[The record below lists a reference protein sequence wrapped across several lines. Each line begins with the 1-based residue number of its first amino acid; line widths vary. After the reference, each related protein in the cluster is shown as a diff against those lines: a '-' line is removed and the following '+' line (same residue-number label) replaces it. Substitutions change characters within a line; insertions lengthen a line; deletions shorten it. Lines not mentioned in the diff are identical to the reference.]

1 MKRPSGIR
9 WPLEGGDSRNST
21 LCHPTSYVAPPR
33 LQVFLEAVSVLVAE
47 PEVFDLISVGAELS
61 PAGVVLAAEPGVVP
75 VAADFSPAV
84 VVWVAAPGV
93 VSVAVV
99 VVADVAGPPVAVD
112 IAVAVVVSV
121 PGAVVVV
128 EVDSSGRSTFL
139 VVPNVE
145 LSASSA
151 SSVEVVGEESVH
163 SSTGARTNYGLGSS
177 LATRGRHQN
186 RNWAHGHNT
195 PSPGYNTVS
204 DTTAL
209 PRDATTTHSRKT
221 SRPR

>member
-1 MKRPSGIR
+1 VEIR
-9 WPLEGGDSRNST
+9 APPFST
-21 LCHPTSYVAPPR
+21 LCHPTSYVVPPR
-33 LQVFLEAVSVLVAE
+33 LLVFLEAVSVLVAE
-47 PEVFDLISVGAELS
+47 PEVFALVSVAAELS
-61 PAGVVLAAEPGVVP
+61 PEGVVLAAEPGVVP

-84 VVWVAAPGV
+84 VVWVAAPEV
-93 VSVAVV
+93 VFAAVV

-139 VVPNVE
+139 AVPNVE

-186 RNWAHGHNT
+186 KNWAHGHNT
-195 PSPGYNTVS
+195 PSPGYKTVS

-221 SRPR
+221 SRHR